1 MQILLTF
8 DTDLL
13 ALWGEDFGKE
23 IWETQ
28 IEPYS
33 DQNSITLVFPEQISC
48 VATSFGRGLLGGE
61 INKLGINAVKRKYTI
76 QSLNKDC
83 QQQFSKHFW
92 NCWDWERNSHI
103 W

>member
-1 MQILLTF
+1 MKILLTF

-28 IEPYS
+28 IEPYC

-92 NCWDWERNSHI
+92 NCWD
-103 W
+103 

>member
-13 ALWGEDFGKE
+13 ALWDEDFGKE

-92 NCWDWERNSHI
+92 NCWD
-103 W
+103 

>member
-23 IWETQ
+23 IWKTQ

-33 DQNSITLVFPEQISC
+33 DQKFITLVFPEQISC

-76 QSLNKDC
+76 KSLNKEC
-83 QQQFSKHFW
+83 QQRFSKHFW
-92 NCWDWERNSHI
+92 NCWD
-103 W
+103 

>member
-61 INKLGINAVKRKYTI
+61 INKLGINAVKT
-76 QSLNKDC
+76 
-83 QQQFSKHFW
+83 KHFW
-92 NCWDWERNSHI
+92 NCWD
-103 W
+103 

>member
-92 NCWDWERNSHI
+92 NYWD
-103 W
+103 

>member
-33 DQNSITLVFPEQISC
+33 DQNSITLLFQQQISW
-48 VATSFGRGLLGGE
+48 VATTYGRGLLGGE

>member
-8 DTDLL
+8 DADLL

-23 IWETQ
+23 IWKTQ

-83 QQQFSKHFW
+83 QKQFSKHFW
-92 NCWDWERNSHI
+92 NCWD
-103 W
+103 

>member
-1 MQILLTF
+1 MKILLTF

-92 NCWDWERNSHI
+92 NCWD
-103 W
+103 

>member
-23 IWETQ
+23 IWKTQ

-33 DQNSITLVFPEQISC
+33 DQESITLVFPEQISC
-48 VATSFGRGLLGGE
+48 VATSFGRGLLGDE

-76 QSLNKDC
+76 QAPKKD
-83 QQQFSKHFW
+83 FEKHF
-92 NCWDWERNSHI
+92 
-103 W
+103 

>member
-8 DTDLL
+8 DADLL

-23 IWETQ
+23 IWKTQ
-28 IEPYS
+28 IEPHS

-48 VATSFGRGLLGGE
+48 VATSFGRGLLGDE

-76 QSLNKDC
+76 QSLNKEC

-92 NCWDWERNSHI
+92 NCWD
-103 W
+103 

>member
-8 DTDLL
+8 DADLL

-23 IWETQ
+23 IWKTQ

-33 DQNSITLVFPEQISC
+33 DQNSITLIFPKEISC

-76 QSLNKDC
+76 QSLNKEC
-83 QQQFSKHFW
+83 QQRFSKHFW
-92 NCWDWERNSHI
+92 NCWD
-103 W
+103 

>member
-92 NCWDWERNSHI
+92 NCWD
-103 W
+103 

>member
-61 INKLGINAVKRKYTI
+61 INKLGINTVKRKYTI

-92 NCWDWERNSHI
+92 NCWD
-103 W
+103 

>member
-13 ALWGEDFGKE
+13 ALWGENFGKE
-23 IWETQ
+23 IWKTQ

-33 DQNSITLVFPEQISC
+33 DQKSITLVFPQEISC
-48 VATSFGRGLLGGE
+48 VATSFGRGLLGDE
-61 INKLGINAVKRKYTI
+61 IKKLGINAVKTKYTI
-76 QSLNKDC
+76 QSLNKEC

-92 NCWDWERNSHI
+92 NCWD
-103 W
+103 

>member
-23 IWETQ
+23 TWKTQ

-33 DQNSITLVFPEQISC
+33 DQKSITLVFPQEISC
-48 VATSFGRGLLGGE
+48 VATSFGRGLLGDE

-76 QSLNKDC
+76 QSLNKEC

-92 NCWDWERNSHI
+92 NCWD
-103 W
+103 

>member
-1 MQILLTF
+1 MKILLTF
-8 DTDLL
+8 NKDLL

-48 VATSFGRGLLGGE
+48 VATSFGRGLLGNE

-76 QSLNKDC
+76 QSLNKEC

-92 NCWDWERNSHI
+92 NCWD
-103 W
+103 

>member
-1 MQILLTF
+1 MKILLTF

-23 IWETQ
+23 IWKTQ

-48 VATSFGRGLLGGE
+48 VATSFGRGLLGNE
-61 INKLGINAVKRKYTI
+61 ISKLGINAVKRKYTI
-76 QSLNKDC
+76 QS
-83 QQQFSKHFW
+83 SKNDFEKQFW
-92 NCWDWERNSHI
+92 NCWD
-103 W
+103 

>member
-1 MQILLTF
+1 MKILLTF

-33 DQNSITLVFPEQISC
+33 DQNSITLVFPEQISY

-92 NCWDWERNSHI
+92 NCWD
-103 W
+103 